1 MSGKDRCVC
10 VCVFPTSQDSAQIGL
25 KYDLDEIF
33 DYHMQLFIEDQK
45 RKNRGEAKRIV
56 ISWLNR

>member
-1 MSGKDRCVC
+1 MCVC